1 MKVTCLKEDLL
12 QVLSLIN
19 RISGIKTSLP
29 FLGKV
34 LLETKENFF
43 FLKATNLEIS
53 LTAKLS
59 GKIES
64 EGSLLCSARLLGE
77 YVNLLE
83 QEKIELILEKNNLLI
98 KTASSQAK
106 VNIEEAKD
114 FPSFPALSQKPFFS
128 IPKSAFLDV
137 AKKTTFATSQDLS
150 KPVLSG
156 VMLQSKNGRLVAV
169 GTDGF
174 RLSEMVL
181 PSISEIS
188 TPEFEKVIVPAK
200 TILEI
205 THLLE
210 NHKDSAE
217 LLDFYLTEDKNQLG
231 VKVGEVELLSRLLE
245 ADYPDYEKIIPQ
257 ESQTEVLVEKDPFIK
272 LLKTVAVFAPKEG
285 LVIKMEVK
293 ENGQVKLLAE
303 DKESGQGEA
312 EIESEVKGA
321 EVLLAFN
328 SKFLMEGLNSID
340 EEKVRFLIK
349 DKFAPVV
356 INGVNNQNYRHLIM
370 PIRLN

>member
-1 MKVTCLKEDLL
+1 MDL
-12 QVLSLIN
+12 
-19 RISGIKTSLP
+19 
-29 FLGKV
+29 
-34 LLETKENFF
+34 
-43 FLKATNLEIS
+43 
-53 LTAKLS
+53 
-59 GKIES
+59 
-64 EGSLLCSARLLGE
+64 
-77 YVNLLE
+77 
-83 QEKIELILEKNNLLI
+83 
-98 KTASSQAK
+98 
-106 VNIEEAKD
+106 
-114 FPSFPALSQKPFFS
+114 
-128 IPKSAFLDV
+128 

-156 VMLQSKNGRLVAV
+156 VMLQSKDKRLVAV

-181 PSISEIS
+181 PSIYEIS
-188 TPEFEKVIVPAK
+188 ASEFEKVIVPAK

-272 LLKTVAVFAPKEG
+272 LLKTVSVFAPKEG

-293 ENGQVKLLAE
+293 ENGQIKLLAE

-312 EIESEVKGA
+312 EIESEVRGS

-356 INGVNNQNYRHLIM
+356 INGINNQNYRHLIM
-370 PIRLN
+370 PVRLS